1 MHKADSLRV
10 SRVLRVFNEFVRP
23 ARRGEGAGLE
33 IAAYHVHGEPVP
45 VEAALGA
52 TFEPFSVGDAWG
64 PAWDTTWFRLRGAIP
79 TGWCDREV
87 HLGFAIGNAGETGF
101 GAEALLY
108 RDGQPVQGLSPNH
121 RSYPVTPRA
130 EGGEPVELY
139 VEAAANPPSP
149 FGANPW
155 PLLMAEPHGTPLFTL
170 ARAGLF
176 TVDPAFEAFFHDFRV
191 AVELLIGL
199 PDEEPRKSRLLA
211 GLERA
216 ANRLT
221 LPDIGG
227 SWPQAAEVV
236 HGLVNERASPSAHR
250 VSAVGHAHLDTAW
263 LWPLRE
269 TVRKCARTFSTVLAL
284 MERYPEYHFVVSQ
297 AQHLAWMRDNYP
309 DLWERLKLRIA
320 EGRIEP
326 TGSMWVEADCNIPS
340 GESLA
345 RQIIHGKRFYLEELG
360 LETDDV
366 WLPDVFGYSAALPQ
380 IMQLG
385 GVRRFLTQ
393 KLSWNQY
400 NDMPHHSFYWEGIDG
415 SRVFTHFPPADTYG
429 GQFTVRELRHSVNNF
444 RDHEH
449 SGRSLY
455 LFGHSDGG
463 GGPTDDMLESARR
476 LADSEGMP
484 RITMEGPRAF
494 FDQAESAIVDP
505 AVWAGELY
513 LEHHRGTYTTQGAT
527 KAGNR
532 RGELAL
538 RDAELWASLVGG
550 DYPADELHRAW
561 RTLLLHQFHDIIPGS
576 GIHWVYEDTRRDHAE
591 IIRRAETITEVA
603 LAELVAGIDT
613 SEGTRP
619 VVVWNSLS
627 HARTGLVET
636 TVPAGSTAARAES
649 GQRAPIQPVGDSR
662 ALFLA
667 TVPPCGYRVYDLV
680 AAEPDR
686 DRPPAEAGSR
696 HLQNEHLRIELDD
709 DGLLSSV
716 FDRSAE
722 RQVLAPGGRGN
733 LLQLHP
739 DYPNFFDAWDID
751 AWYRDQVE
759 DITSVDTF
767 DVVETGPVRAAIR
780 VTRSFGQ
787 SSIAQ
792 IIRLAAGSPVLEVCN
807 EVDWHE
813 ENRLLKVA
821 FPLAVHSPR
830 ATFEIQYGHVERPTH
845 TNTSWEAARFEVCAQ
860 RWADYS
866 EPGYGAALLN
876 DCKYG
881 YDIRADV
888 LRLSLLRSP
897 NWPDPEADRGAHR
910 FTYQLFPHAGDLR
923 PAGVIDAAYDL
934 NVQLR
939 AVPAPPSAP
948 APPVQPGEPV
958 DPDEP
963 GESASATRGPSGSFL
978 SVDAPNV
985 VVEAVKR
992 SDDGSGALVVR
1003 LYEAWGARGPVTL
1016 SAPWPLSRASRTDLL
1031 EREEAPVP
1039 CQGEQVAFE
1048 LVPFQ
1053 ILTLKLER
1061 ADS

>member
-1 MHKADSLRV
+1 MRKADSLRV

-23 ARRGEGAGLE
+23 ARRGDGANLE

-45 VEAALGA
+45 VEMALAAA
-52 TFEPFSVGDAWG
+52 FEPFALGDAWG

-79 TGWCDREV
+79 AGWRHQEV
-87 HLGFAIGNAGETGF
+87 RLGFAIGNAGETGF
-101 GAEALLY
+101 GAEALVY

-121 RSYPVTPRA
+121 RSYPITDRA

-155 PLLMAEPHGTPLFTL
+155 PLLMAEPDGAPRFTL

-176 TVDPAFEAFFHDFRV
+176 TVDPTFEAFFHDFRV
-191 AVELLIGL
+191 AIELLLEL
-199 PDEEPRKSRLLA
+199 PAAEPRKARLLA

-216 ANRLT
+216 ADRLT
-221 LPDIGG
+221 LPDIGE
-227 SWPQAAEVV
+227 SWSGAAE
-236 HGLVNERASPSAHR
+236 LVRELIDEPASPSAHR

-269 TVRKCARTFSTVLAL
+269 TVRKCARTFSTVLTL
-284 MERYPEYHFVVSQ
+284 MDRYPEYHFVVSQ
-297 AQHLAWMRDNYP
+297 AQHLAWMRDHYP
-309 DLWERLKLRIA
+309 GLWERLKVRIA
-320 EGRIEP
+320 EGRLEP

-340 GESLA
+340 GESLV

-360 LETDDV
+360 IETEDV

-380 IMQLG
+380 IMRLG

-429 GQFTVRELRHSVNNF
+429 GQVTVRELRHGVDNF
-444 RDHEH
+444 RDHGH

-463 GGPTDDMLESARR
+463 GGPTAEMLESARR
-476 LADSEGMP
+476 LADSDGMP
-484 RITMEGPRAF
+484 RLTMEGPRAF
-494 FDQAESAIVDP
+494 FDEAESTIVDP
-505 AVWAGELY
+505 AVWVGELY
-513 LEHHRGTYTTQGAT
+513 LEHHRGTYTTQGST

-538 RDAELWASLVGG
+538 RDAELWASLADGG
-550 DYPADELHRAW
+550 YPAEELDGAW

-576 GIHWVYEDTRRDHAE
+576 GIHWVYEDTRHDHAE
-591 IIRRAETITEVA
+591 VIRRAEAITADA
-603 LAELVAGIDT
+603 LAELIAGVDT
-613 SEGTRP
+613 GGTTHP
-619 VVVWNSLS
+619 VVVWNSLC

-636 TVPAGSTAARAES
+636 TVPVGTAAACDSS
-649 GQRAPIQPVGDSR
+649 GHRVPVQLLDEGG

-667 TVPPCGYRVYDLV
+667 SVPSGGFHVYDLV

-686 DRPPAEAGSR
+686 DRSPAEAGAR
-696 HLQNEHLRIELDD
+696 HLQNEHLRIELDE

-716 FDRSAE
+716 FDRSAR
-722 RQVLAPGGRGN
+722 RQVLSEGSRGN

-739 DYPNFFDAWDID
+739 DYPNYFDAWDID
-751 AWYRDQVE
+751 AWYRHRVE
-759 DITSVDTF
+759 DLTAVDAI

-787 SSIAQ
+787 SSIVQ
-792 IIRLAAGSPVLEVCN
+792 VVRLTAGSKVLEVFN

-821 FPLAVHSPR
+821 FPLAVRSPR
-830 ATFEIQYGHVERPTH
+830 ATYEIQYGHVERPTH
-845 TNTSWEAARFEVCAQ
+845 ANTSWEEARFEVCAH

-881 YDIRADV
+881 YDVRADV
-888 LRLSLLRSP
+888 LRLSLLRAP
-897 NWPDPEADRGAHR
+897 NWPDPEADRGRHR
-910 FTYQLFPHAGDLR
+910 FTYQLFPHQGDLR
-923 PAGVIDAAYDL
+923 PAGVIDAGYDL
-934 NVQLR
+934 NVPLR
-939 AVPAPPSAP
+939 AT
-948 APPVQPGEPV
+948 PVRPG
-958 DPDEP
+958 
-963 GESASATRGPSGSFL
+963 GPSGADRARRGSFL
-978 SVDAPNV
+978 SIDAPNV
-985 VVEAVKR
+985 VIEAVKR
-992 SDDGSGALVVR
+992 SDDRRGDLVVR
-1003 LYEAWGARGPVTL
+1003 LYEAWGGRGPACL

-1031 EREEAPVP
+1031 ERDEAPVP
-1039 CQGEQVAFE
+1039 FQGDQVALE
-1048 LVPFQ
+1048 LAPFQ
-1053 ILTLKLER
+1053 ILTLRLVR
-1061 ADS
+1061 AGH